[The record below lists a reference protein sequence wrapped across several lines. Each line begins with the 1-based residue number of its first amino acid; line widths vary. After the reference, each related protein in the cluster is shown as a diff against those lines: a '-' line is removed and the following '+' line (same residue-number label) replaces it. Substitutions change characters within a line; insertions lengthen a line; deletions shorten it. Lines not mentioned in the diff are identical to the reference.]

1 MFRTTTLAA
10 AVALASSTAIA
21 QGQLS
26 FPSPAD
32 SLDASYA
39 VTITNLTP
47 GQTFTP
53 QLLVTH
59 PSSIALF
66 EIGEPAI
73 EELAILAEGG
83 NTAPLAE
90 LAIGAGATAVTIDG
104 LLVPGASTTG
114 MIEAVAGDVLSI
126 AAMLIPTNDTFVA
139 LDSMPLPTEGSV
151 TYYLKAY
158 DAGSEENDQL
168 CRNIP
173 GPLCGGEGVS
183 EPAESDEGFV
193 HVSNGFHNLRGN
205 ALKPEDYDWRNPVAK
220 VTVTVM

>member
-10 AVALASSTAIA
+10 AVAFASSTAIA
-21 QGQLS
+21 QGGLA
-26 FPSPAD
+26 FPSPG
-32 SLDASYA
+32 ASGEATYEI
-39 VTITNLTP
+39 TITNLTP

-73 EELAILAEGG
+73 DELAILAEGG
-83 NTAPLAE
+83 NTAPLME
-90 LAIGAGATAVTIDG
+90 LAVGAGAYAVTIDG
-104 LLVPGASTTG
+104 LLPPGASTSG
-114 MIEAVAGDVLSI
+114 VIDAVAGDVLSI

-139 LDSMPLPTEGSV
+139 LDSMPLPEEGAV

-158 DAGSEENDQL
+158 DAGSEANDQL

-173 GPLCGGEGVS
+173 GPVCGGEGVS
-183 EPAESDEGFV
+183 EPDEGDEGFV

-205 ALKPEDYDWRNPVAK
+205 ALKPQDYDWRNPVAR

>member
-1 MFRTTTLAA
+1 MFKITSLTAA
-10 AVALASSTAIA
+10 IALASSTAAA
-21 QGQLS
+21 QTGFEFLL
-26 FPSPAD
+26 PD
-32 SLDASYA
+32 SVEGSYT

-59 PSSIALF
+59 PTSIALF
-66 EIGEPAI
+66 EIGAPAI
-73 EELAILAEGG
+73 DELAILAEGG
-83 NTAPLAE
+83 NTEPLAM
-90 LAIGAGATAVTIDG
+90 LAMGAGANAVTIGG
-104 LLVPGASTTG
+104 LLAPGASASG
-114 MIEAVAGDVLSI
+114 QIDAVAGDVLSL

-139 LDSMPLPTEGSV
+139 LDSMPLPTEGAV

-158 DAGSEENDQL
+158 DAGTEANDQK

-183 EPAESDEGFV
+183 APDEGDEGFV

-205 ALKPEDYDWRNPVAK
+205 ALKPQDHDWRNPVAR
-220 VTVTVM
+220 VTVTPM

>member
-10 AVALASSTAIA
+10 AVAFASSTVIA
-21 QGQLS
+21 QGELA

-32 SLDASYA
+32 DGGTSYE

-90 LAIGAGATAVTIDG
+90 LAIGAGAYAVTIDG
-104 LLVPGASTTG
+104 LLAPGASTSGT
-114 MIEAVAGDVLSI
+114 IDAVAGDVLSI

-139 LDSMPLPTEGSV
+139 LDGMPLPAEGTV

-158 DAGSEENDQL
+158 DAGSEKNDQL

-173 GPLCGGEGVS
+173 GPVCGGEGVS
-183 EPAESDEGFV
+183 APAEDDEGFV

-220 VTVTVM
+220 VTVSAM